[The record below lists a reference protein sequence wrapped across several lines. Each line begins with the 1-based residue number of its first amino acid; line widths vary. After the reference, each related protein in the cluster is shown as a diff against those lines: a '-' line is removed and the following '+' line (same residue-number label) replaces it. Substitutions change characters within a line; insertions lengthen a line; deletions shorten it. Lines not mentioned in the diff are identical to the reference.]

1 MNLRLRRAVLCCLL
15 LALMPVLPVHAMGS
29 KKKTAPPSVAKSTP
43 PEAALRAYI
52 ERVRAQQAA

>member
-29 KKKTAPPSVAKSTP
+29 TVYSTYGFILPP
-43 PEAALRAYI
+43 
-52 ERVRAQQAA
+52 